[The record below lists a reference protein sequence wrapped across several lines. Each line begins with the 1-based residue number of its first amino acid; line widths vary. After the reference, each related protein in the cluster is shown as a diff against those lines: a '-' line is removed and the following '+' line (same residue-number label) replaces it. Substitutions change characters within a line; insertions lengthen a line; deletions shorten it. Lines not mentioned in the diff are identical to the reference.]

1 MRVSN
6 LYNLLAPIY
15 GRVAPAMFDRLNIR
29 AVQRLG
35 AGGPQSILEV
45 AIGPGRLLGRLSAK
59 HSDKARIVGV
69 DMARGMLKEARQHLE
84 KSLGTARLVQA
95 DGLHLPFASGRFDAA
110 VATFFL
116 DVLPQEDLQPALAEL
131 TRTITPGGRLILGSF
146 RVNNS
151 LLRQGWM
158 MTYNVIPDLVGRIR
172 PIEVDQYFA
181 DVGLRVL
188 RDEEVPDFTGVRM
201 LTLMKATG

>member
-15 GRVAPAMFDRLNIR
+15 GRITPAMFDRLNLR
-29 AVQRLG
+29 AVQRLS

-45 AIGPGRLLGRLSAK
+45 AVGPGRLLERLSAK
-59 HSDKARIVGV
+59 QGEKARVIGV
-69 DMARGMLKEARQHLE
+69 DMAPAMLKEARQHLE
-84 KSLGTARLVQA
+84 KSLGSARLVQA

-131 TRTITPGGRLILGSF
+131 TRAVAPGGRVILGSF
-146 RVNNS
+146 RINNS

-158 MTYNVIPDLVGRIR
+158 MTYNIIPDLVGRIR
-172 PIEVDQYFA
+172 PIEIDQYLA
-181 DVGLRVL
+181 DLGLRVL

-201 LTLMKATG
+201 LTLLKATG